1 MEHKLSD
8 YEFEQQLLKFK
19 ANTNSK
25 YLNSKG
31 KLEYLEDYEITSLD
45 EYLIKLKNGQ
55 IVVDSNEVDLDDFE
69 KTTVVLPEIGEV
81 EVYENS
87 ETSEKRKMESAK
99 DEDESSK
106 SEDLINFSVI
116 PLQDDENGRTEL
128 IVDENGFDLGVIT
141 YDEKENPSFQISEDL
156 KSTINDM
163 LTEVNAR
170 SQVDEKTI
178 EDEFYLKDIESFM
191 RAAKEG
197 KLVPKSIEEVGKR
210 AASAQNIKN
219 KHYNKEDAENAVMQ
233 TPEEIQKEEDIKEEV
248 RTKIGKKDRLS
259 QRENERSITEEKRE
273 GEDEEVLDPKTQTKG
288 KFDKV
293 NQNAKTK
300 EDDEESK
307 NKNIPE
313 DKKDE
318 IKDMCENQNLEEEKI
333 TAVLIIKDPSTLA
346 DCTEKSHINRKGNEV
361 TVVQFSNIT
370 GKERYVMIQD
380 GVELGGEAHDRDF
393 RDLIAPLKRT
403 TGVYKR
409 VEDNENFVDYTN
421 SNGVGETMQIR
432 GVPQDISRTQKE
444 YFRERF
450 EILMDEIEKARKN
463 EPENTVK
470 IDALE
475 QDLYDLCKYF
485 NIVPNP
491 SIKEDAEEIQ
501 EPEKTEEYRDEED
514 EYDPRERRSGDPR
527 GPRY

>member
-25 YLNSKG
+25 YLKSKG

-45 EYLIKLKNGQ
+45 EYIMKLKNGQ
-55 IVVDSNEVDLDDFE
+55 IIVDSNEVDLDSFE
-69 KTTVVLPEIGEV
+69 KTNVILPELGEV
-81 EVYENS
+81 EVYENP
-87 ETSEKRKMESAK
+87 ETSEKRKIESAK
-99 DEDESSK
+99 EEPEASK
-106 SEDLINFSVI
+106 SDDLINFSVI
-116 PLQDDENGRTEL
+116 PLQDDENGRIEL
-128 IVDENGFDLGVIT
+128 VVDENGFDLGVIT
-141 YDEKENPSFQISEDL
+141 YDEKGNPSFEISEDL

-163 LTEVNAR
+163 LTQVNAR
-170 SQVDEKTI
+170 DQVDEKTI

-191 RAAKEG
+191 RAASEG
-197 KLVPKSIEEVGKR
+197 KLVPKSIEEIGKR

-219 KHYNKEDAENAVMQ
+219 KHYSKQDAENAVMQ
-233 TPEEIQKEEDIKEEV
+233 TPEEIQEENDAKESAKGKVD
-248 RTKIGKKDRLS
+248 KKDRLS

-273 GEDEEVLDPKTQTKG
+273 DEEAGDTEPKLQAQGKLDKVTPNSKAREDEES
-288 KFDKV
+288 
-293 NQNAKTK
+293 NN
-300 EDDEESK
+300 E
-307 NKNIPE
+307 NIPE
-313 DKKDE
+313 NKKDE
-318 IKDMCENQNLEEEKI
+318 IKEMCEHQNVEEEKI

-346 DCTEKSHINRKGNEV
+346 DCTEKSHINRQGNEV

-432 GVPQDISRTQKE
+432 GIPNDISRTQKE

-450 EILMDEIEKARKN
+450 EILMDELEKARKN

-470 IDALE
+470 IDDLE

-491 SIKEDAEEIQ
+491 SIVEDAEEIQ
-501 EPEKTEEYRDEED
+501 EPEKTEESREEDD
-514 EYDPRERRSGDPR
+514 EYDPRERRFGDPR

>member
-25 YLNSKG
+25 YLKSKG
-31 KLEYLEDYEITSLD
+31 KLDYLEDYEITSLD
-45 EYLIKLKNGQ
+45 EYILKLKSGQ
-55 IVVDSNEVDLDDFE
+55 IVVDPNEVDFNEFE
-69 KTTVVLPEIGEV
+69 KTTAILPKIGEV
-81 EVYENS
+81 EVYEESNVS
-87 ETSEKRKMESAK
+87 QKRKLESAK
-99 DEDESSK
+99 EESDSSK
-106 SEDLINFSVI
+106 SDDLINFSVI
-116 PLQDDENGRTEL
+116 PLNDDENGRTEL
-128 IVDENGFDLGVIT
+128 IIDENGFDLGIIT
-141 YDEKENPSFQISEDL
+141 YDENGKPQFEISEDL
-156 KSTINDM
+156 KTTINNM
-163 LTEVNAR
+163 LKEVNAR
-170 SQVDEKTI
+170 SQVDEKTL

-197 KLVPKSIEEVGKR
+197 KLVPKSIEEIGKR

-219 KHYNKEDAENAVMQ
+219 KNYNKEDAENAVIQ
-233 TPEEIQKEEDIKEEV
+233 TPEEIQEENELEESAK
-248 RTKIGKKDRLS
+248 TKIGQNSRLA

-273 GEDEEVLDPKTQTKG
+273 DEELNQPETKLQTKG
-288 KFDKV
+288 KLDKI
-293 NQNAKTK
+293 NPNSKGE
-300 EDDEESK
+300 EDEDSK
-307 NKNIPE
+307 NENIPE
-313 DKKDE
+313 NKKQE
-318 IKDMCENQNLEEEKI
+318 IEEMCEHQNVEEEKI

-346 DCTEKSHINRKGNEV
+346 DCTENSHINRQGNEV

-370 GKERYVMIQD
+370 GKERYIMIQD

-421 SNGVGETMQIR
+421 SDGVGETMQIR
-432 GVPQDISRTQKE
+432 GIPQDISRTQKE

-450 EILMDEIEKARKN
+450 EILMDELEKARKN

-501 EPEKTEEYRDEED
+501 EPEKTEEYRNEED
-514 EYDPRERRSGDPR
+514 EYDPREKRFGDPR

>member
-8 YEFEQQLLKFK
+8 YEFEQQLIKFK

-55 IVVDSNEVDLDDFE
+55 IVVDQNEADLDDFE

-87 ETSEKRKMESAK
+87 ETSEKRKIESSK
-99 DEDESSK
+99 EEEDSSK

-116 PLQDDENGRTEL
+116 PLQDDEKGRTEL
-128 IVDENGFDLGVIT
+128 VIDENGFDLGVIT
-141 YDEKENPSFQISEDL
+141 YDEKGNPSFQMSEDL

-219 KHYNKEDAENAVMQ
+219 KHYNKEDAENAVIQ
-233 TPEEIQKEEDIKEEV
+233 TPEEIQEDE
-248 RTKIGKKDRLS
+248 KIHESAKNK
-259 QRENERSITEEKRE
+259 TEEK
-273 GEDEEVLDPKTQTKG
+273 
-288 KFDKV
+288 
-293 NQNAKTK
+293 
-300 EDDEESK
+300 DEESK
-307 NKNIPE
+307 NEKIPE
-313 DKKDE
+313 NKKDE
-318 IKDMCENQNLEEEKI
+318 IKEMCENQNVEEEKI

-361 TVVQFSNIT
+361 TVVQFSNVT
-370 GKERYVMIQD
+370 GKERYIMIQD

-514 EYDPRERRSGDPR
+514 EYDPRERRFGDPR

>member
-99 DEDESSK
+99 DEDKSSK

-128 IVDENGFDLGVIT
+128 IVDENGFDLGVMT
-141 YDEKENPSFQISEDL
+141 YDENGNPSFQMSEDL

-191 RAAKEG
+191 RAAQEG

-219 KHYNKEDAENAVMQ
+219 KHYNEKDAENAVIQ
-233 TPEEIQKEEDIKEEV
+233 TPEEILEEEEEKEAAKS
-248 RTKIGKKDRLS
+248 KIGKKDRLS
-259 QRENERSITEEKRE
+259 QKENERNITEEKRE
-273 GEDEEVLDPKTQTKG
+273 DEELDKAEPKLQQKGKLDKIDPSQKSKNDEDE
-288 KFDKV
+288 
-293 NQNAKTK
+293 
-300 EDDEESK
+300 K

-313 DKKDE
+313 NKKDE
-318 IKDMCENQNLEEEKI
+318 IKEMCENQNLEEEKI

-432 GVPQDISRTQKE
+432 GVPHDISRTQKE

-491 SIKEDAEEIQ
+491 SIKEDAEEVQ

-514 EYDPRERRSGDPR
+514 EYDPRERRAGDPR